1 MKTTYEL
8 IIYGKVQNVGFR
20 DRIESIGRGLG
31 ISGVIYNY
39 KDGTVRILVNFSSE
53 RKKQL
58 FKEFIKDLEDE
69 DNLIKIEKIEERELN
84 TYIEFPEGI
93 SRLSSDD
100 ILELNKKLDDGVRYI
115 KLIFG
120 ELEGHTKILLEIK
133 DTQLKIVEK
142 LGRLDE
148 KLDIHT
154 KILEN
159 QSKLLERMDK
169 KLNMHTK
176 ILENQNKLLEKMD
189 KTLEMN
195 TKILERMD
203 KKLDNLEKGQNN
215 MIKVLNEIK
224 DALKK

>member
-1 MKTTYEL
+1 MVTTYEL

-115 KLIFG
+115 KLIFV
-120 ELEGHTKILLEIK
+120 ELEGHTKILLK
-133 DTQLKIVEK
+133 M
-142 LGRLDE
+142 DE

-154 KILEN
+154 KILERIDSLPKVACSRCGKIYRGEKKN
-159 QSKLLERMDK
+159 FTCTTCIEKEREQREKNRRK
-169 KLNMHTK
+169 KNS
-176 ILENQNKLLEKMD
+176 
-189 KTLEMN
+189 
-195 TKILERMD
+195 
-203 KKLDNLEKGQNN
+203 
-215 MIKVLNEIK
+215 
-224 DALKK
+224 